1 MDLLACAAFSLAEVQ
16 LAKSLS
22 MTRTETPQLASIAA
36 ILFLGQYLLL
46 KFYRVFLYHRYFSP
60 LRHLPGP
67 TDNHFLFGQ
76 SINFMRSESPTGL
89 YVKWMKQWPDAPVIR
104 YLGVFNREVLVVN
117 SPTAYKHLLQN
128 NCYSFVKPG
137 WWRKAVREIE
147 GDGLIMMEHDEHR
160 AHRKMLNGTLSAP
173 SVKKLEPVV
182 WEKAR
187 EVGLLFDSAIAAD
200 PSGNTGIISSSD
212 TFSKFTLDIMGRIT
226 LGFEMNHL
234 GSTAETYRQ
243 GKLEKSPSSRS
254 KQPVLSGDPTFHEAY
269 MAMFG
274 QSTFGNLLTF
284 VNAFFPIRWLPLEAN
299 RLYLRGTSWINRT
312 LSSIIRKRQEEVTR
326 ATEVGSYEKEN
337 SRDIIT
343 FIAEET
349 LPGGPAAGLK
359 DNHFLGHILQLMAG
373 GVDTTANMIAW
384 SSYVLAGH
392 HDIQARLQG
401 EILDFLSR
409 VPEPTYP
416 DIDTLPYLNGF
427 VKELL
432 RVHCPGKNFAPFISS
447 IAHTLLII
455 PPTYHLL
462 LTATTIHRQALH
474 DVILDGVHVP
484 KGTEVDAAFAMPMT
498 NPLIWGADADQ
509 IKPERWS
516 HLTTEQK
523 SPYAFP
529 AFSSGPRMCI
539 GMNLAYL
546 EMKVVLV
553 EIMRRYRFVEVVQE
567 PRLQSPSFLLHANGL
582 EVRVERIDRN

>member
-1 MDLLACAAFSLAEVQ
+1 MNVFACAALSLAEVQ

-22 MTRTETPQLASIAA
+22 LIETETPQLASIAA
-36 ILFLGQYLLL
+36 SLLLGQYLLL

-89 YVKWMKQWPDAPVIR
+89 YVKWMKQWPEAPIIR

-137 WWRKAVREIE
+137 WWRKAVREIG

-187 EVGLLFDSAIAAD
+187 EAGLLFDSAIAAD
-200 PSGNTGIISSSD
+200 PSSNTGVISSSD
-212 TFSKFTLDIMGRIT
+212 TFSKFTLGIMGRIT
-226 LGFEMNHL
+226 LGFETNHL

-243 GKLEKSPSSRS
+243 GKLEESPSSIS
-254 KQPVLSGDPTFHEAY
+254 KQPVISGDPTFHEAY

-312 LSSIIRKRQEEVTR
+312 LSSLIRQRQKEVKRAAEAGT
-326 ATEVGSYEKEN
+326 YEKHN
-337 SRDIIT
+337 SRDILT
-343 FIAEET
+343 FIAEEA

-359 DNHFLGHILQLMAG
+359 ENHFLGHILQLMAG

-384 SSYVLAGH
+384 SSYVLASH
-392 HDIQARLQG
+392 HDIQEKLQR
-401 EILDFLSR
+401 EILDFLAQ
-409 VPEPTYP
+409 VPGPTYS

-432 RVHCPGKNFAPFISS
+432 RVHCPA
-447 IAHTLLII
+447 A
-455 PPTYHLL
+455 
-462 LTATTIHRQALH
+462 TIHRQALH

-484 KGTEVDAAFAMPMT
+484 KGTEVDAAFAMPLT
-498 NPLIWGADADQ
+498 NPLIWGADADEV
-509 IKPERWS
+509 KPERWAR
-516 HLTTEQK
+516 LTTEQK

-546 EMKVVLV
+546 EMKVVLI
-553 EIMRRYRFVEVVQE
+553 EIMRRYRFVEVVRE
-567 PRLQSPSFLLHANGL
+567 PRLQSPSFLLHAHGL
-582 EVRVERIDRN
+582 EVRVERIDGD